1 VEWSPGSFH
10 AFSQAALISKAVITS
25 DGNCIKER
33 CEESFSSK
41 HVTAQMNEECEVD
54 EYLQYCYWL
63 KETYS
68 VYEAA
73 VFQF

>member
-1 VEWSPGSFH
+1 MEWSPSSSY
-10 AFSQAALISKAVITS
+10 AFSQAALISEAVITS
-25 DGNCIKER
+25 DVNCIKER

-41 HVTAQMNEECEVD
+41 YVTAHMNEECEVD

>member
-1 VEWSPGSFH
+1 M
-10 AFSQAALISKAVITS
+10 
-25 DGNCIKER
+25 
-33 CEESFSSK
+33 
-41 HVTAQMNEECEVD
+41 AQMNEECEVD

>member
-1 VEWSPGSFH
+1 MEWSPGSSY
-10 AFSQAALISKAVITS
+10 AFSQAALISEAVITS
-25 DGNCIKER
+25 DVNCIKER

-41 HVTAQMNEECEVD
+41 YVTAHMNEECEVD